1 MLVPSDISDISGII
15 FQMEKLEFISNKSLY
30 IHDES
35 DNYIL
40 TKSSPEKE
48 VYDVLYWAKKD
59 IEIAN
64 IPSFIEIIHERAF
77 HTHLKLKQV
86 NIPDDSKLR
95 EKNSLAF
102 AVCNELEK
110 INIPP
115 SLIKVGKDAFFQCN
129 KLQIEMSDNS
139 ELSIIEENAF
149 GNANFEKFVISSK
162 LSNEYN
168 NFIKNIQ
175 YSEIFLCP
183 NPNYTL
189 YNDDEYMLAKSSPE
203 KENFD
208 ELLVFHYILKI

>member
-1 MLVPSDISDISGII
+1 MG
-15 FQMEKLEFISNKSLY
+15 
-30 IHDES
+30 
-35 DNYIL
+35 
-40 TKSSPEKE
+40 
-48 VYDVLYWAKKD
+48 KKD

-95 EKNSLAF
+95 EINSLAF

-129 KLQIEMSDNS
+129 KLQIEMPDNS

-149 GNANFEKFVISSK
+149 GNANFETFVISSK
-162 LSNEYN
+162 LSNEFN
-168 NFIKNIQ
+168 NFIENIQ

-208 ELLVFHYILKI
+208 VLLLVANISRTARIPLYIENIEKYAFFEIMMLSKLIFQLIQGFK